1 MGSRNVEAAWDEG
14 VGGGGG
20 GEDSPSGT
28 EQRERIV
35 FIYILEEGKEGV
47 TILKCTAALVV
58 VHWSGVGRCRMLVRR
73 LIKLKS
79 IDSVFC

>member
-1 MGSRNVEAAWDEG
+1 MSRPTIQITSMGMIAAMGSRNVEAAWDER

-35 FIYILEEGKEGV
+35 FIYILEEGR
-47 TILKCTAALVV
+47 
-58 VHWSGVGRCRMLVRR
+58 GRE
-73 LIKLKS
+73 
-79 IDSVFC
+79 